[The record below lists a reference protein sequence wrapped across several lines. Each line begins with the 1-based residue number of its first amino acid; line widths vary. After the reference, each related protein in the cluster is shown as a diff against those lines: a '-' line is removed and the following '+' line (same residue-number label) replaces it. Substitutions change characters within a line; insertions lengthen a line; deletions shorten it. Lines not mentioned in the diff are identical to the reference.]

1 MEKTLIQEKNTPLNE
16 KVTLINR
23 NQLTIEGVKE
33 VISSS
38 ENYICIKVQ
47 DNNMALLGN
56 NIHIEKLDI
65 PNHILECSGQ
75 FECIKYGK
83 CGNIFKRIF
92 K

>member
-1 MEKTLIQEKNTPLNE
+1 MEKTIIQEKNTPLNE
-16 KVTLINR
+16 KITLINR
-23 NQLTIEGVKE
+23 NNFIIEGVLE

-38 ENYICIKVQ
+38 ENEINIKVQ
-47 DNNMALLGN
+47 DNNMIILGK

-65 PNHILECSGQ
+65 INKILECSGI

-83 CGNIFKRIF
+83 NGNLFKRFF